1 MTNEDKNE
9 IINILIKIIEDYKE
23 KNNPSEIINGLE
35 NNSKLK
41 DLIYKQNELKKYID
55 KKQLLKFIIL
65 RIVVKIN
72 SIGKGEIDNNQLANS
87 ILEELNNI
95 PYEYNFFFELP
106 LEIPEEIQDF
116 IKISKKISLGKI
128 KYFNN
133 SILKDNSKN
142 YLIRRLSNPNE
153 NIEPVNEKGIYLNIN
168 TQGFMYIEDINS
180 SIFQEVYSKLK
191 VFIYLAKIDGILEER
206 KWNSKKLNLNLICQD
221 SKSEISYLNF
231 PEGLAQLLS
240 GLEISKDIFSEKP
253 KLLSFSE
260 SYDKELNQS
269 AKKIKSFEDRIKI
282 ISNYLDYDENNDDI
296 KRINTAI
303 EWAFDSLINVNE
315 TFSFIKTCIGIE
327 AIISFDLSDK
337 NNNNKKPDHNTND
350 IKQRVSY
357 MLGKNNQQRID
368 LADKIHKIFQKRNI
382 LVHGKESKL
391 KNEDS
396 NLLLEAQN
404 LLQTIIQHEVNIFL
418 KSK

>member
-1 MTNEDKNE
+1 MNNKNE
-9 IINILIKIIEDYKE
+9 IISILIKIIEDYKE

-55 KKQLLKFIIL
+55 KKQLLKFIFL
-65 RIVVKIN
+65 RIVVRIN

-142 YLIRRLSNPNE
+142 YLIRRLLNPNE

-191 VFIYLAKIDGILEER
+191 VFIYLAKIDGILEDR
-206 KWNSKKLNLNLICQD
+206 KWNSKKLNLNLIYQD
-221 SKSEISYLNF
+221 SKSESSYLNF

-253 KLLSFSE
+253 KLLSLSE
-260 SYDKELNQS
+260 SYDKEVNQS
-269 AKKIKSFEDRIKI
+269 IKKIKLFEDRIKI
-282 ISNYLDYDENNDDI
+282 ISTYLDYDENNSDI

-303 EWAFDSLINVNE
+303 EWAFDSLINANE

-327 AIISFDLSDK
+327 AIMSFDLNDNS
-337 NNNNKKPDHNTND
+337 NNNKKSDHTTND
-350 IKQRVSY
+350 IKQRVSF
-357 MLGKNNQQRID
+357 MLGKNNKQRID
-368 LADKIHKIFQKRNI
+368 LAKKIHKIFQKRNI
-382 LVHGKESKL
+382 LVHGKELKL
-391 KNEDS
+391 ENEDRD
-396 NLLLEAQN
+396 LLLEAQN
-404 LLQTIIQHEVNIFL
+404 LLETIIQHEVNIFL

>member
-1 MTNEDKNE
+1 MNNKNE
-9 IINILIKIIEDYKE
+9 IISILIKIIEDYKE

-55 KKQLLKFIIL
+55 KKQLLKFIFL
-65 RIVVKIN
+65 RIVVRIN

-142 YLIRRLSNPNE
+142 YLIRRLLNPNE

-191 VFIYLAKIDGILEER
+191 VFIYLAKIDGILEDR
-206 KWNSKKLNLNLICQD
+206 KWNSKKLNLNLIYQD
-221 SKSEISYLNF
+221 SKSESSYLNF

-253 KLLSFSE
+253 KLLSLSE
-260 SYDKELNQS
+260 SYDKEVNQS
-269 AKKIKSFEDRIKI
+269 IKKIKLFEDRIKI
-282 ISNYLDYDENNDDI
+282 ISTYLDYDENNSDI

-303 EWAFDSLINVNE
+303 EWAFDSLINANE

-327 AIISFDLSDK
+327 AIMSFDLNDNS
-337 NNNNKKPDHNTND
+337 NNNKKSDHTTND
-350 IKQRVSY
+350 IKQRVSF
-357 MLGKNNQQRID
+357 MLGKNNKQRID
-368 LADKIHKIFQKRNI
+368 LAKKIHKIFQKRNI
-382 LVHGKESKL
+382 LVHGKELKL
-391 KNEDS
+391 ENEDS
-396 NLLLEAQN
+396 DLLLEAQN
-404 LLQTIIQHEVNIFL
+404 LLETIIQHEVNIFL